1 MARAAPSSGRRGLLG
16 LTLLVL
22 LGQLVVSRLCNS
34 LIIAVDSF
42 HTLHLLLQLGVRLWD
57 PARPWRRLQP
67 LGGLVAALLLASLCA
82 SVSLDIL
89 GHFLQPHA
97 GQRPC
102 LALAAGAT
110 GVLLNAGVLA
120 AGCVDGWDASEG
132 SLASAGRGGEAELPV
147 QRSEATG
154 GEDAECAGCPPNPAG
169 AALELP
175 PLELLLYCN
184 PGASCTLLKAQ
195 PSPVSR
201 GQLDRDSGEPAGAP
215 HSHDSSA
222 AGQQPGPGERPGR
235 WAGRGGSRG
244 APWVLGA
251 ARGLLAPVLVLA
263 NGLTQLLLT
272 PGCQGQRSEGGCRLY
287 VYLDPAFSL
296 AAVLVLLA
304 GALPQLKRHGL
315 LLLQAVPAHIAPRS
329 LAARIGRV
337 PGVLAVHDLH
347 VWQLSE
353 ACLVASVHVHC
364 AAAAGIPEL
373 VSGVT
378 AVLRGVGVSR
388 CTVQPEA
395 GALPPGRGQPPPPC
409 SLACGKEC
417 ANKLC
422 CQGGAAPPAGHGA
435 PSQQL
440 VMENPYLSALRPE
453 RDSLGDFSQPFSL
466 TAQQGSVAVLPAHC
480 CE

>member
-1 MARAAPSSGRRGLLG
+1 MARAAPSSGRCGLLG

-235 WAGRGGSRG
+235 WAGRGGSCG

-315 LLLQAVPAHIAPRS
+315 LLLQAVPAHI
-329 LAARIGRV
+329 
-337 PGVLAVHDLH
+337 
-347 VWQLSE
+347 
-353 ACLVASVHVHC
+353 
-364 AAAAGIPEL
+364 
-373 VSGVT
+373 
-378 AVLRGVGVSR
+378 
-388 CTVQPEA
+388 
-395 GALPPGRGQPPPPC
+395 
-409 SLACGKEC
+409 EC

-466 TAQQGSVAVLPAHC
+466 TAQQGSKPRASQRTAAAEALPVRRLPPPQLRCLESVCNLGAA
-480 CE
+480 

>member
-1 MARAAPSSGRRGLLG
+1 LLG

-132 SLASAGRGGEAELPV
+132 SLASAGREISLLIHWLIDRLFNCYLHSKQLRVNAMEP
-147 QRSEATG
+147 TG
-154 GEDAECAGCPPNPAG
+154 YKPALQ
-169 AALELP
+169 AARVSPRQHSKAPIASHTAHE
-175 PLELLLYCN
+175 
-184 PGASCTLLKAQ
+184 GASCVGVFDTVSGCPLL
-195 PSPVSR
+195 
-201 GQLDRDSGEPAGAP
+201 
-215 HSHDSSA
+215 SSDQELHTEQDTC
-222 AGQQPGPGERPGR
+222 G
-235 WAGRGGSRG
+235 
-244 APWVLGA
+244 
-251 ARGLLAPVLVLA
+251 VLV
-263 NGLTQLLLT
+263 LTQLLLT

-315 LLLQAVPAHIAPRS
+315 LLLQAVPAHI
-329 LAARIGRV
+329 
-337 PGVLAVHDLH
+337 
-347 VWQLSE
+347 
-353 ACLVASVHVHC
+353 
-364 AAAAGIPEL
+364 
-373 VSGVT
+373 
-378 AVLRGVGVSR
+378 
-388 CTVQPEA
+388 
-395 GALPPGRGQPPPPC
+395 
-409 SLACGKEC
+409 
-417 ANKLC
+417 
-422 CQGGAAPPAGHGA
+422 
-435 PSQQL
+435 
-440 VMENPYLSALRPE
+440 
-453 RDSLGDFSQPFSL
+453 
-466 TAQQGSVAVLPAHC
+466 
-480 CE
+480 